1 MQKLAEI
8 CIRRPVF
15 ATMLIMALVVIG
27 GASYIKLGVDL
38 FPKVD
43 FPVVAVTTVLPGSS
57 PEEIE
62 TEITKKVEEACNT
75 ASGIDEMRSVSLEGV
90 SQVFVTFVLE
100 RDPAEAAQDIRD
112 RVGRIVGTLPR
123 DIDPPVI
130 EKMDPDAF
138 PVVSIAISAARPTR
152 EITEISDKQI
162 KQSLESLNGVGQV
175 RFVGDRKR
183 EIHIWL
189 NPDKLRSY
197 NLTIDEVRRALA
209 SQNVEIPGGWV
220 EHGIQELTL
229 RTLGRVH
236 KVEEFNDIILKTVNG
251 SPVRVSDVAVVEDG
265 VEEPRSLARL
275 NGKEAIVLEVRKQS
289 GTNTLSVVAAVK
301 ERLDDLKRI
310 LPPDFKILILRDQS
324 TFVQNSFDA
333 VQEHLILGGLFA
345 ALVCLL
351 FIANLRA
358 TLIAAIA
365 IPTSIISTYTL
376 MWYMGFT
383 LNNMTMLALT
393 LSVGIVIDDAVVVLE
408 NIFRFIEEKN
418 MPPMQA
424 AKEATA
430 DIGLAV
436 MATTMSLVIIFLPVA
451 FMGGIVGRFMS
462 SFGFTAAFSILVSLL
477 VSFTLTPM
485 LCSRF
490 LKKSS
495 DDAAH
500 HRKSTKESKFYSWIE
515 RSYVRLLVWS
525 MKHRLAI
532 SLLSI
537 GVVFSS
543 IPLFMLT
550 GKDFIPQD
558 DQSQIEVLAKS
569 PDGTSLRGSTMLV
582 EQLEKELGTLPGVSS
597 ILSTVGADAQRQV
610 NFATLSLQLV
620 PINQRKQSQ
629 AEIMELARHKM
640 DKYKN
645 DLRVAIQYPNY
656 FSAGGFTNADLLY
669 TIQGPDLERLAEY
682 SEKIRQ
688 IVKAI
693 PGVVDINTTLELGK
707 PELRVHINRAKAAD
721 LGVDV
726 QAIAGSLR
734 TMVAGE
740 EVSAY
745 REGDNRYEVRL
756 QVALENRSSAE
767 PLSRLYIP
775 SPTIGNVQLSNV
787 VTLNEGVGPGQID
800 RYNRQRQV
808 TISGNIERGQALS
821 NVLAKLEPSVASL
834 NLDPTYQTGL
844 QGRSRELGRAGLA
857 FILAFLLSGIFMYMV
872 LAAQFESFL
881 HPVTI
886 LLSLPM
892 SIPFALISLYAFH
905 QTINI
910 FSSLGI
916 LMLFGVVKKNSILQI
931 DHINKL
937 REQGMS
943 RFDAVILGCQDRL
956 RPILMT
962 TFALVAGMLPMAFGV
977 GAGSGMRRSVAIIVI
992 GGQSLCLLLTLLAIP
1007 VAYSLFDDLAT
1018 SPLWSRIAQFASAV
1032 RTRFWE
1038 RLAASFSAF
1047 LSLIG
1052 RS

>member
-27 GASYIKLGVDL
+27 FASYSKLGVDL

-43 FPVVAVTTVLPGSS
+43 FPVVAITTVLPGAS

-62 TEITKKVEEACNT
+62 TEITKKVEEASNT

-123 DIDPPVI
+123 EIDPPVI
-130 EKMDPDAF
+130 ERMDPDAF
-138 PVVSIAISAARPTR
+138 PIVSIAISASRSTR
-152 EITEISDKQI
+152 EITEVVDKQV
-162 KQSLESLNGVGQV
+162 KQSLESLSGVGQV

-183 EIHIWL
+183 EIHVWL
-189 NPDKLRSY
+189 NPDKLLSY

-220 EHGIQELTL
+220 DQGIRELTL
-229 RTLGRVH
+229 RTLGRVL
-236 KVEEFNDIILKTVNG
+236 KVEEFSQIVLKTVNG
-251 SPVRVSDVAVVEDG
+251 SPVRVSDVATVEDG

-275 NGKEAIVLEVRKQS
+275 NGKEAVVLEVRKQS
-289 GTNTLSVVAAVK
+289 GTNTLTVVAAVK
-301 ERLDDLKRI
+301 ERLDDIRGI
-310 LPPDFKILILRDQS
+310 LPPDFKLLIVRDQS
-324 TFVQNSFDA
+324 TFIKNSFDA
-333 VQEHLILGGLFA
+333 VQEHLILGGFFA
-345 ALVCLL
+345 AMVCLL

-358 TLIAAIA
+358 TVIAAIA

-408 NIFRFIEEKN
+408 NIFRFIEEKK
-418 MPPMQA
+418 MPPIQA
-424 AKEATA
+424 AREATA

-462 SFGFTAAFSILVSLL
+462 SFGFTAAFSIMVSLL

-490 LKKSS
+490 LKKAQNSVE
-495 DDAAH
+495 H
-500 HRKSTKESKFYSWIE
+500 PQKTTKESKFYSWIE
-515 RSYVRLLVWS
+515 RTYVSLLVWS
-525 MKHRLAI
+525 MEHRLAVSLI
-532 SLLSI
+532 SVGVILST
-537 GVVFSS
+537 V
-543 IPLFMLT
+543 PLFMLT

-569 PDGTSLRGSTMLV
+569 PDGTSLKGSAALV

-597 ILSTVGADAQRQV
+597 ILSTVGADSQRQV
-610 NFATLSLQLV
+610 NFAAFSLQLV
-620 PINQRKQSQ
+620 PIDQRKYSQ
-629 AEIMELARHKM
+629 AEIMEMARQKM
-640 DKYKN
+640 NPYKN
-645 DLRVAIQYPNY
+645 DLRIAIQYPNY

-669 TIQGPDLERLAEY
+669 TIQGPDLEKLAEY

-688 IVKAI
+688 IVKSI

-707 PELRVHINRAKAAD
+707 PELRAHINRAKAAD
-721 LGVDV
+721 LGLDV

-740 EVSAY
+740 EVSSF

-756 QVALENRSSAE
+756 QVDRENRSSAE
-767 PLSRLYIP
+767 HLSRLYIP
-775 SPTIGNVQLSNV
+775 SATVGNVQLSSV
-787 VTLNEGVGPGQID
+787 VALNEGVGPGQID

-821 NVLAKLEPSVASL
+821 IVLAKLEPAVASL
-834 NLDPTYQTGL
+834 NLDPTYHTGL
-844 QGRSRELGRAGLA
+844 QGRSRELGRAGMA
-857 FILAFLLSGIFMYMV
+857 FIIAFFLSCIFMYMV

-881 HPVTI
+881 HPITI

-892 SIPFALISLYAFH
+892 AIPFALISLYAFH

-931 DHINKL
+931 DHMNKL
-937 REQGMS
+937 REQGVP
-943 RFDAVILGCQDRL
+943 RFEAIIRGCKDRL

-1018 SPLWSRIAQFASAV
+1018 SLVWGRMARFASG
-1032 RTRFWE
+1032 TRSRLRE
-1038 RLAASFSAF
+1038 RLASSFSAF
-1047 LSLIG
+1047 LNLFG
-1052 RS
+1052 RG